1 MSRRLTIAALI
12 CGVVG
17 LVFWWLAQNSEWI
30 EVTVPGSLSGDAAQD
45 PFYAATRLVD
55 RLGAHSVP
63 LHSLLA
69 APPTS
74 AVLVITNWN
83 WTLPAR
89 RARVQQWVAR
99 GGRLVIDSSTGTI
112 AELQNWT
119 RLSLTYPFTR
129 GVHEK
134 TPEDM
139 ENVIL
144 RLVDHPDPCRPMHD
158 TTQPETSPGGMPPWH
173 LCGLNP
179 GRRLVPQHGPAWGIG
194 DEYGL
199 QAVRLAVGQ
208 GSVFYADGMPF
219 TKKALIQEDDARLFV
234 AATQLRRDD
243 LVYFLRSAPA
253 DSLFYLLWREAAAAI
268 CLLLLGAGAYAWRSG
283 VRFAPPL
290 PERDPAR
297 RSLAEQIRGTAR
309 FLRRG
314 GDAPLLHSAALAALE
329 DASQRRLTGYGRL
342 AAEERLQLLAR
353 RTGLDAERLR
363 GARSWRE
370 SHGSD
375 GLTESIAILETAR
388 RRLLTG
394 ATS

>member
-12 CGVVG
+12 CGVLG
-17 LVFWWLAQNSEWI
+17 LAFWWLVQNSEWV
-30 EVTVPGSLSGDAAQD
+30 EVTVPGSLSGEAAQD

-55 RLGAHSVP
+55 RLGARSEP
-63 LHSLLA
+63 LRSLPA
-69 APPTS
+69 VPPTS
-74 AVLVITNWN
+74 AVLVITNWD
-83 WTLPAR
+83 WTVPAR
-89 RARVQQWVAR
+89 SARLQQWVAG
-99 GGRLVIDSSTGTI
+99 GGRLVIDSSTGSI
-112 AELQNWT
+112 AELQKWT
-119 RLSLTYPFTR
+119 HLSLIYPFTH
-129 GVHEK
+129 GLNEE
-134 TPEDM
+134 TPEDR
-139 ENVIL
+139 ERFAERIK
-144 RLVDHPDPCRPMHD
+144 RCRPMHVA
-158 TTQPETSPGGMPPWH
+158 TRPGTGLGGISPWQ
-173 LCGLNP
+173 LCGLSIV
-179 GRRLVPQHGPAWGIG
+179 RRLVPAQGFAWGIG

-219 TKKALIQEDDARLFV
+219 TYKTLIQADDARLFV

-253 DSLFYLLWREAAAAI
+253 DSLFYLLWHEAAAAV

-290 PERDPAR
+290 PVRDSAR
-297 RSLAEQIRGTAR
+297 RSLAEQIRGTAQ

-314 GDAPLLHSAALAALE
+314 GDAPLLHAAVLAALE
-329 DASQRRLTGYGRL
+329 SASQRKLTGYGRL

-363 GARSWRE
+363 GARAWRE
-370 SHGSD
+370 FHGTD
-375 GLTESIAILETAR
+375 GLTESIALLETAR